1 MLGDGVKLPEEE
13 STPAKRVDKIFAT
26 MDLNRDAQLTLEE
39 FIEGAKSDP
48 NIVQALSLYEGL
60 DK

>member
-1 MLGDGVKLPEEE
+1 MDN
-13 STPAKRVDKIFAT
+13 IFAT
-26 MDLNRDAQLTLEE
+26 MDKDRDARLTLEE